1 MKESIGNAFVLGI
14 FITFAFLT
22 MLILMYA
29 INYSR
34 ASKIKNSLVNY
45 VQTYAESNPNI
56 DFSENEEFTSSVNT
70 LLSDVGYRIN
80 NNLNQFSTSCKDL
93 NDGSSL
99 ITLHSY
105 YDYCI
110 YKYET
115 SRGPFYRI
123 VTYMYFDIPIIG
135 NTLKFPISGETRT
148 IYSLTDK

>member
-80 NNLNQFSTSCKDL
+80 NNLNQFSASCKDL

>member
-1 MKESIGNAFVLGI
+1 MKESIGNSFVLGI

-56 DFSENEEFTSSVNT
+56 DFSENEEFTSNVNT